1 MAINALFTGTSG
13 LQANSAWLDAIGNN
27 LANQNTTGYKG
38 QGAMVEALFGPE
50 MAKHVGPVWGF
61 DDNQELANM
70 WMRTPQRGLWF
81 TGGSFS
87 QCRMYSRYL
96 AMQIKAQEIGLV

>member
-1 MAINALFTGTSG
+1 MKITIDKNSGYCFGVEYAIDMAENELDKGETLYCLGDIVHNSMEVKRLAAKG
-13 LQANSAWLDAIGNN
+13 LI
-27 LANQNTTGYKG
+27 
-38 QGAMVEALFGPE
+38 VI
-50 MAKHVGPVWGF
+50 
-61 DDNQELANM
+61 DNQELANM